1 MFGQRI
7 QPPLVS
13 IPEGTEVPSPQF
25 IPHVDVSGNEVELIM
40 PMREM
45 NDTGDVQFMESV
57 HPKLHKHWFDVDFP
71 PSIIVGQVQIPV
83 IRIFFRN

>member
-40 PMREM
+40 PMLEM
-45 NDTGDVQFMESV
+45 NGTGGVQPMESV
-57 HPKLHKHWFDVDFP
+57 QPKRHEIRFDVDFLH
-71 PSIIVGQVQIPV
+71 SIVGHLQIPV
-83 IRIFFRN
+83 IRIF